1 MYLQRPPSRPEPTPD
16 PVPLAIRAAT
26 LGVIAAALLGI
37 LLFRL
42 WALQVLHSDQYTAAA
57 AQNSIRTFDVP
68 SPRGEILDRAGRVIV
83 SNTAA
88 IAVQADVQRMPGGLS
103 GACGRTDG
111 NGRAADGTPACLP
124 LKRLAWVL
132 DVKYQKLWHQF
143 ARLAKANPGYP
154 VTLPFPVDRRETAYV
169 FERRPL
175 FPGIQ
180 FEHIYQRSYPSLRQ
194 FGPVDP
200 NLIGFVGAITAENIK
215 NPVYHEK
222 LPMIGTAGQA
232 GIEQTYDRYLR
243 GRDGQVQETVDP
255 TGAPVGAAYLTQ
267 APVAGDNLKL
277 TIDARL
283 QQAAQRAVAQGIQ
296 IAHSDAQPADFGAV
310 VAMDPNTGAIYAMA
324 SSPTYSPMVHV
335 PPYKGSKSVFNPKN
349 PYTPGYDKAFQGT
362 YPAGSTFKPIVGTA
376 AYQSGL
382 LGPSTTLDCP
392 GQYISKWDIAKQ
404 KTVFHDWT
412 PLSMGPMGLA
422 KALTVS
428 CDTFFYQL
436 GDDFW
441 GRQSNEFQG
450 WIRRFGYGV
459 APPLDAGGAQ
469 AGLVPDQLW
478 KAKHSWP
485 GTPAQQA
492 IERTWLPGDD
502 INLSIGQGN
511 LLVSPLQQ
519 AVAYSALENG
529 GKVVTPHVG
538 SAILEPG
545 STTQPIAGGAIDP
558 KPVRELNLSPT
569 LLTEIRQGL
578 YGATHSS
585 QGTSSTTFANFHPTV
600 YGKTGTAEVPTATCQ
615 NCADAW
621 WAGWASEGSKSLV
634 VVAFIHNGGHG
645 GVSAAPVAASVF
657 QAFFDPRRHYT
668 PTAGQDQSR

>member
-1 MYLQRPPSRPEPTPD
+1 MYLQRPPSRPEATPD

-26 LGVIAAALLGI
+26 LGVIAAVLLGV

-57 AQNSIRTFDVP
+57 AQNSVRTIDLP
-68 SPRGEILDRAGRVIV
+68 SPRGQILDRAGRVIV
-83 SNTAA
+83 SNNTA
-88 IAVQADVQRMPGGLS
+88 IAVQADVARMAPPCAATSGG
-103 GACGRTDG
+103 GRTSQG
-111 NGRAADGTPACLP
+111 KASCGV
-124 LKRLAWVL
+124 LKRLSWVL
-132 DVKYQKLWHQF
+132 GKQYTNMWHTF

-154 VTLPFPVDRRETAYV
+154 VTLPYVVSRKEMAYII
-169 FERRPL
+169 ERPWL
-175 FPGIQ
+175 FKGIQ
-180 FEHIYQRSYPSLRQ
+180 LEHVYQRSYPSLQQ
-194 FGPVDP
+194 FGPLNP
-200 NLIGFVGAITAENIK
+200 NLIGFVGSITAENLK
-215 NPVYHEK
+215 NRVYHEK

-243 GRDGQVQETVDP
+243 GHDGQVQETVDP
-255 TGAPVGAAYLTQ
+255 TGAPVGPSYLTQ
-267 APVAGDNLKL
+267 AAVAGDNLKL

-283 QQAAQRAVAQGIQ
+283 QQAAQAAVKQGIQ
-296 IAHSDAQPADFGAV
+296 IANANAEPADFGAV

-324 SSPTYSPMVHV
+324 SSPSYSPLIHV
-335 PPYKGSKSVFNPKN
+335 PPYKGSTAVFKSKL
-349 PYTPGYDKAFQGT
+349 TLAYDKAFQGT
-362 YPAGSTFKPIVGTA
+362 YPAGSTFKPIVAAA
-376 AYQSGL
+376 AYESGI
-382 LGPSTTLDCP
+382 LGPNTILQCP
-392 GQYISKWDIAKQ
+392 GSFTSQNDIAKQ

-436 GDDFW
+436 GDQFW
-441 GRQSNEFQG
+441 GRQGNQFQG
-450 WIRRFGYGV
+450 WIRKFGYGTR
-459 APPLDAGGAQ
+459 PPLDAGGAQ
-469 AGLVPDQLW
+469 AGLVPDPLW
-478 KAKHSWP
+478 KANHRWP

-502 INLSIGQGN
+502 INMSIGQGN

-519 AVAYSALENG
+519 AVAYSALANG

-538 SAILEPG
+538 EAILQPG
-545 STTQPIAGGAIDP
+545 SATQPIPGGVIDP
-558 KPVRELNLSPT
+558 RPGRHLDLSPT
-569 LLTEIRQGL
+569 LLAEIRSGL

-585 QGTSSTTFANFHPTV
+585 LGTSSATFASFQPAV
-600 YGKTGTAEVPTATCQ
+600 YGKTGTAEVPTTRCP

-657 QAFFDPRRHYT
+657 HAFFDPRKRYSLQ
-668 PTAGQDQSR
+668 AGSDVSR

>member
-1 MYLQRPPSRPEPTPD
+1 M
-16 PVPLAIRAAT
+16 PLAIRAAT
-26 LGVIAAALLGI
+26 LGVIAAVLLGV

-57 AQNSIRTFDVP
+57 AQNSIRTIDVP
-68 SPRGEILDRAGRVIV
+68 SPRGEILDRSGRVIV

-88 IAVQADVQRMPGGLS
+88 IAVQADVARMPAPCAATGG
-103 GACGRTDG
+103 GGRTSDG
-111 NGRAADGTPACLP
+111 KAACRV

-132 DVKYQKLWHQF
+132 NKPYGHVWHAF

-154 VTLPFPVDRRETAYV
+154 VTLPYTVSRRETAYV
-169 FERRPL
+169 LERRKL
-175 FPGIQ
+175 FQGIQ
-180 FEHIYQRSYPSLRQ
+180 FEHVYQRSYPSLAQ
-194 FGPVDP
+194 FGPLNP
-200 NLIGFVGAITAENIK
+200 NLVGFVGAITAENIK

-243 GRDGQVQETVDP
+243 GHDGQIQETVDP
-255 TGAPVGAAYLTQ
+255 TGAPVGASYLTQ
-267 APVAGDNLKL
+267 AAVAGDNLKL

-283 QQAAQRAVAQGIQ
+283 QQAAQNAIKQGVQ
-296 IAHSDAQPADFGAV
+296 IANANGEPADTGAV

-335 PPYKGSKSVFNPKN
+335 PPYKGSTKVFSLKN
-349 PYTPGYDKAFQGT
+349 PDHPGYDQAFQGT
-362 YPAGSTFKPIVGTA
+362 YPAGSTFKPIVAAA
-376 AYQSGL
+376 AYESGII
-382 LGPSTTLDCP
+382 GPNTILDCP
-392 GQYISKWDIAKQ
+392 AQYVSKNDIAKQ

-428 CDTFFYQL
+428 CDTFFYQR
-436 GDDFW
+436 GDAFW
-441 GRQSNEFQG
+441 SRSSDEFQG
-450 WIRRFGYGV
+450 WIRRFGYGTQ
-459 APPLDAGGAQ
+459 PPLDAGGAQ
-469 AGLVPDQLW
+469 PGLVPTQLW
-478 KAKHSWP
+478 KAKHAWP

-492 IERTWLPGDD
+492 IERLWLPGDD
-502 INLSIGQGN
+502 INMSIGQGN

-529 GKVVTPHVG
+529 GTVVTPHVG
-538 SAILEPG
+538 AAILQPG
-545 STTQPIAGGAIDP
+545 STTQQIPGGAIAP
-558 KPVRELNLSPT
+558 KPVRELSLSPE
-569 LLTEIRQGL
+569 LLSEIRQGL

-585 QGTSSTTFANFHPTV
+585 LGTSSATFASFHPTV

-621 WAGWASEGSKSLV
+621 WAGWASEGSRSLV

-657 QAFFDPRRHYT
+657 NAFFNPRQRYSL
-668 PTAGQDQSR
+668 TAGSDKSR

>member
-1 MYLQRPPSRPEPTPD
+1 MYLQRPPSRPEATPD

-26 LGVIAAALLGI
+26 LGVIAAVLLGV

-57 AQNSIRTFDVP
+57 AQNSVRTIDLP
-68 SPRGEILDRAGRVIV
+68 SPRGQILDRAGRVIV
-83 SNTAA
+83 SNDTA
-88 IAVQADVQRMPGGLS
+88 IAVQADVARMAPPCAATSGGGRTS
-103 GACGRTDG
+103 QGKAACGV
-111 NGRAADGTPACLP
+111 

-132 DVKYQKLWHQF
+132 GKHYTNMWHTF

-154 VTLPFPVDRRETAYV
+154 VTLPYVVSRKEMAYII
-169 FERRPL
+169 ERPWL
-175 FPGIQ
+175 FKGIQ
-180 FEHIYQRSYPSLRQ
+180 LEHVYQRSYPSLQQ
-194 FGPVDP
+194 FGALNP
-200 NLIGFVGAITAENIK
+200 NLIGFVGAITAENLK

-243 GRDGQVQETVDP
+243 GHDGQVQETVDP
-255 TGAPVGAAYLTQ
+255 TGAPVGPSYLTQ
-267 APVAGDNLKL
+267 AAVAGDNLKL

-283 QQAAQRAVAQGIQ
+283 QQAAQAAVKQGIQ
-296 IAHSDAQPADFGAV
+296 IANANAEPADFGAV

-324 SSPTYSPMVHV
+324 SSPTYSPMIHV
-335 PPYKGSKSVFNPKN
+335 PPYTGSTAVFKSKL
-349 PYTPGYDKAFQGT
+349 TPAYDKAFQGT
-362 YPAGSTFKPIVGTA
+362 YPAGSTFKPIVAAA
-376 AYQSGL
+376 AYESGI
-382 LGPSTTLDCP
+382 LGPSTILQCP
-392 GQYISKWDIAKQ
+392 GSYTSTNDIAKQ

-436 GDDFW
+436 GDQFW
-441 GRQSNEFQG
+441 GRQGNQFQG
-450 WIRRFGYGV
+450 WIRKFGYGTR
-459 APPLDAGGAQ
+459 PPLDAGGAQ
-469 AGLVPDQLW
+469 AGLVPDPLW
-478 KAKHSWP
+478 KANHQWP

-502 INLSIGQGN
+502 INMSIGQGN

-538 SAILEPG
+538 EAILQPG
-545 STTQPIAGGAIDP
+545 SATQPIPGGVIDP
-558 KPVRELNLSPT
+558 RPGRQLDLSPT
-569 LLTEIRQGL
+569 LLAEIKSGL

-585 QGTSSTTFANFHPTV
+585 LGTSSATFASFHPAV
-600 YGKTGTAEVPTATCQ
+600 YGKTGTAEVPTTKCP

-657 QAFFDPRRHYT
+657 NAFFNPRKHYT
-668 PTAGQDQSR
+668 LTQGTDQSR

>member
-1 MYLQRPPSRPEPTPD
+1 MYLQRPPSRPEATPD

-26 LGVIAAALLGI
+26 LGVIAAVLLGV

-57 AQNSIRTFDVP
+57 AQNSVRTIDLP
-68 SPRGEILDRAGRVIV
+68 SPRGQILDRAGRVIV
-83 SNTAA
+83 SNDTA
-88 IAVQADVQRMPGGLS
+88 IAVQADVARMAPPCAATSGGGRTS
-103 GACGRTDG
+103 QGKAACGV
-111 NGRAADGTPACLP
+111 

-132 DVKYQKLWHQF
+132 GKHYTNMWHTF

-154 VTLPFPVDRRETAYV
+154 VTLPYVVSRKEMAYII
-169 FERRPL
+169 ERPWL
-175 FPGIQ
+175 FKGIQ
-180 FEHIYQRSYPSLRQ
+180 LEHVYQRSYPSLQQ
-194 FGPVDP
+194 FGPLNP
-200 NLIGFVGAITAENIK
+200 NLIGFVGAITAENLK

-243 GRDGQVQETVDP
+243 GHDGQVQETVDP
-255 TGAPVGAAYLTQ
+255 TGAPVGPSYLTQ
-267 APVAGDNLKL
+267 AAVAGDNLKL

-283 QQAAQRAVAQGIQ
+283 QQAAQAAVKQGIQ
-296 IAHSDAQPADFGAV
+296 IANANAEPADFGAV

-324 SSPTYSPMVHV
+324 SSPTYSPMIHV
-335 PPYKGSKSVFNPKN
+335 PPYTGSTAVFKSKL
-349 PYTPGYDKAFQGT
+349 TPAYDKAFQGT
-362 YPAGSTFKPIVGTA
+362 YPAGSTFKPIVAAA
-376 AYQSGL
+376 AYESGI
-382 LGPSTTLDCP
+382 LGPSTILQCP
-392 GQYISKWDIAKQ
+392 GSYTSTNDIAKQ

-436 GDDFW
+436 GDQFW
-441 GRQSNEFQG
+441 GRQGNQFQG
-450 WIRRFGYGV
+450 WIRKFGYGTR
-459 APPLDAGGAQ
+459 PPLDAGGAQ
-469 AGLVPDQLW
+469 AGLVPDPLW
-478 KAKHSWP
+478 KANHQWP

-502 INLSIGQGN
+502 INMSIGQGN

-538 SAILEPG
+538 EAILQPG
-545 STTQPIAGGAIDP
+545 SATQPIPGGVIDP
-558 KPVRELNLSPT
+558 RPGRQLDLSPT
-569 LLTEIRQGL
+569 LLAEIKSGL

-585 QGTSSTTFANFHPTV
+585 LGTSSATFASFHPTV
-600 YGKTGTAEVPTATCQ
+600 YGKTGTAEVPTTKCP

-657 QAFFDPRRHYT
+657 NAFFNPRKHYT
-668 PTAGQDQSR
+668 LTQGTDQSR